1 MPSRA
6 GFSLA
11 YLPGRLDLS
20 QRQEGWILLDRLA
33 DQLCRLGFTL
43 SLKNGSL
50 LLLLGLNHNNLARCT
65 GPTYENKMDAG
76 IRNLHHDRGRCTR
89 RVLSDV
95 LTSASC

>member
-1 MPSRA
+1 MKSLRRQALHDMPSRA

-50 LLLLGLNHNNLARCT
+50 LLLLGLNHNKLGTLHGTN
-65 GPTYENKMDAG
+65 
-76 IRNLHHDRGRCTR
+76 IREQDGRG
-89 RVLSDV
+89 DQKF
-95 LTSASC
+95 ASR